1 LQYLLIYNECDTIN
15 KVKQH
20 QVKGGKN
27 VFGFDTDMIF
37 RIPALLIALTIHEY
51 AHARVAVWMGDPT
64 PKLMGRL
71 TLNPIAHL
79 DPLGLIMLWLFKF
92 GWAKPVPINPFN
104 FRDGRNGMLLVSLA
118 GPVSNVILAFIAAII
133 IGLLVKLQLLSG
145 GWAKILWLT
154 YNYNIILAIFNL
166 IPLPP
171 LDGSK
176 ILMSLLPGKQA
187 QALERIEPYGPFI
200 LMGLVYIGVIGTV
213 IYPLEVGLSLIIN
226 KIVTMIF

>member
-1 LQYLLIYNECDTIN
+1 M
-15 KVKQH
+15 
-20 QVKGGKN
+20 
-27 VFGFDTDMIF
+27 FGFDTDMIF

-145 GWAKILWLT
+145 GWAKVLWLT